1 MAEKQGEE
9 RRGRVCVIGASNM
22 DLISYVP
29 RMPHRGETLKGSA
42 FQMGFGGI
50 TEFTNLIFRI
60 ISPLFLINFYLDLL

>member
-1 MAEKQGEE
+1 MAEKQSEE

-50 TEFTNLIFRI
+50 TEFTNLIFRL
-60 ISPLFLINFYLDLL
+60 LFRHALLLLILS